1 MKKVKIGTVTI
12 GQSPRTDIMEE
23 IIPFLGDGFE
33 IIEKGALDGMSKE
46 FIRENISPKWD
57 QPVGDIQVSRLAS
70 GDEVTID
77 KSKMMPYLYKKI
89 EELNEEQVDL
99 IVLLCNDPFPEIKS
113 TVQVIRPESLIHNI
127 AVNLS
132 SSKKVGIVMPNESQ
146 LERAKILLSTYGLDA
161 TVVAVSPYQDAK
173 HMEHSLEPLLD
184 EEIDLIILECLGN
197 GLDFKN
203 RVIEHTGKKVILVR
217 EMLFSIVKVLF

>member
-23 IIPFLGDGFE
+23 IIPFLGERFE

-46 FIRENISPKWD
+46 FIAENISPKLD
-57 QPVGDIQVSRLAS
+57 YPVGDIQVSRLAS

-77 KSKMMPYLYKKI
+77 KNKMMPYLYKKI

-113 TVQVIRPESLIHNI
+113 AVQVIRPESLIHNI
-127 AVNLS
+127 AVNLT

-146 LERAKILLSTYGLDA
+146 LERAKALLATYGLDA
-161 TVVAVSPYQDAK
+161 TVVAVSPYQEAN
-173 HMEHSLEPLLD
+173 HMESSLEPLLD

-197 GLDFKN
+197 GFDFKN
-203 RVIEHTGKKVILVR
+203 RVIQFTGKKVILVR
-217 EMLFSIVKVLF
+217 EMLFSIVKNLF